1 MNDQP
6 VASATRSDFA
16 GMATWDG
23 TSFSAPLVAGLIAAE
38 ISRTGDP
45 ASAAKDAVLATAQD
59 IPGVGPALFPL
70 TVREPAIG
78 GRDGG
83 LIAHQ

>member
-1 MNDQP
+1 
-6 VASATRSDFA
+6 
-16 GMATWDG
+16 MATWDG

-59 IPGVGPALFPL
+59 IPGVGPALFP
-70 TVREPAIG
+70 P
-78 GRDGG
+78 DG
-83 LIAHQ
+83 A